1 MIKSPIQSPIQT
13 EESSFQVEVE
23 VDLITRAGL
32 CNMITHLC
40 GTTASA
46 SVAAEVDKLFDLVET
61 KRVGKMDHGEYLDFM
76 NALELVFSQDLDVI
90 ADELTSATAI
100 HEIFEKLDTD
110 KNGSLSRSEVVDGAS
125 LLGITEEAAE
135 RVFDKLDVDGNGQ
148 IGLEEFTADSASG
161 PIQEARATAAAELFK
176 SSFDSA
182 APARAARR
190 TTEQEPP
197 AAQFLLKN
205 PKALANWQVLY
216 CGGAKPLVDTLK
228 ELKAKYCIKL
238 SIEKFD
244 W

>member
-1 MIKSPIQSPIQT
+1 MKSRPEAAARGKLAANVTGEANDMINQKEQIMAEGMVST
-13 EESSFQVEVE
+13 NTSSSN
-23 VDLITRAGL
+23 IT
-32 CNMITHLC
+32 I
-40 GTTASA
+40 S
-46 SVAAEVDKLFDLVET
+46 
-61 KRVGKMDHGEYLDFM
+61 
-76 NALELVFSQDLDVI
+76 
-90 ADELTSATAI
+90 I

>member
-1 MIKSPIQSPIQT
+1 M
-13 EESSFQVEVE
+13 
-23 VDLITRAGL
+23 DLITRAGL

-40 GTTASA
+40 GITASA

-161 PIQEARATAAAELFK
+161 PIQEARATAAAELF
-176 SSFDSA
+176 DSA
-182 APARAARR
+182 AAARAARR

-197 AAQFLLKN
+197 AARFLLKN

-216 CGGAKPLVDTLK
+216 CGGVKPLVDTLK
-228 ELKAKYCIKL
+228 VLKAKYCIKL